1 MYQTPLNHLYNPGH
15 TACAGC
21 GQSIAAR
28 HVIDALGPKTII
40 ANATGCLEVFTT
52 RYPQSSWK
60 VPWVHSLFENAAA
73 MASGVYAALKHLG
86 KDKEINILAQ
96 GGDGGT
102 FDIGFGLISGMW
114 ERGDNI
120 LYVCYDNEAYMNTGN
135 QYSQATP
142 VGAATTTTPNTKTQ
156 GNQAKKK
163 DLPAIAMAHGLSYV
177 ATATIGFPL
186 DLVAK
191 VKKAITFNGPK
202 YIQVLVPCVP
212 GWGYNS
218 ELTMIL
224 GRLAQQSGFYPVF
237 EAEKGKI
244 TSVMKVGANPPKVEE
259 YLKPQ
264 KRFSHLFKTD
274 EGKKEIELIQ
284 KLVDENIL
292 KYGLK

>member
-73 MASGVYAALKHLG
+73 VASGIYAALKHLG
-86 KDKEINILAQ
+86 KDKEITVLAQ

-142 VGAATTTTPNTKTQ
+142 LGAATTTTPNTKTQ
-156 GNQAKKK
+156 GNQVSKK
-163 DLPAIAMAHGLSYV
+163 DLPAIAIAHGLSYV

-224 GRLAQQSGFYPVF
+224 GRLAQQSGLYPVF
-237 EAEKGKI
+237 EAENGKI